1 MKSRHEGLELRMVKQ
16 TKLKSSGMK
25 IPDWAYDSLARS
37 LLPELQKYYES
48 EIGRKDLEE
57 YRAEKARKALG
68 LEQNKETKGGFG
80 NISEAPFL
88 ISGLSS
94 IKRTQIRCP
103 WELRGSDYLVL
114 VELRGFEPLT
124 PAMRT
129 QCSPN

>member
-1 MKSRHEGLELRMVKQ
+1 
-16 TKLKSSGMK
+16 MK

-48 EIGRKDLEE
+48 EVGKKDLAA
-57 YRAEKARKALG
+57 YRAEKARKAL
-68 LEQNKETKGGFG
+68 EQGKTTKQQGGFG

-88 ISGLSS
+88 ITGLSS
-94 IKRTQIRCP
+94 TEQTQIRCP
-103 WELRGSDYLVL
+103 LELRGSDYLVL

-129 QCSPN
+129 QCSPS